1 MKKIILSMVV
11 VILLFGCA
19 TRPTILT
26 RSVVQDMEEISNEDF
41 VDTVSYVLTDNGF
54 GIKFL
59 NNKFGIVTTEWRRI
73 KVNLDTT
80 ANVLNAVSSV
90 FSEDSDYVHRTS
102 KMMIEVKILDN
113 GYQVVPKIAKLR
125 EKDYSS
131 ADFENAKVIYPK
143 ADTKQGQLVI
153 KIVQEINNLLNISDS
168 FNWREKQ
175 ITL

>member
-59 NNKFGIVTTEWRRI
+59 NNKFGIVITEWRRI

-113 GYQVVPKIAKLR
+113 SYQVVPKIAKLR

-131 ADFENAKVIYPK
+131 VDFENAKVIYPK
-143 ADTKQGQLVI
+143 PDTKQGQLVI
-153 KIVQEINNLLNISDS
+153 KIVQEINSLLNIPDS